1 MIKTRSEKM
10 DRLVCGDNCRRE
22 REKEKYLFVVRCF
35 IFRLERVCNATRL

>member
-10 DRLVCGDNCRRE
+10 DRLVITVGE